1 MLHKELID
9 KLEETRTNAKK
20 VVDMCDE
27 LLTGDFEMKAE
38 GPLEERLSALK
49 DSAIAVG
56 EIDDVYLDDLID
68 EEEEKEDEEAQ

>member
-27 LLTGDFEMKAE
+27 LLTGDFEDKQRCREIAE
-38 GPLEERLSALK
+38 ELYQLATRML
-49 DSAIAVG
+49 
-56 EIDDVYLDDLID
+56 
-68 EEEEKEDEEAQ
+68 